1 MKPAKPA
8 PLNEGATLRPDA
20 DPPEPTL
27 QPTADQVRL
36 AAATTMLNPSALF
49 RTISY
54 ALKFLDRELAEHP
67 EDQMMAQAETD
78 DVYGILV
85 EIAAALHGLDQNTQP
100 TPEQMEA
107 THYWMLTQYPQKP

>member
-1 MKPAKPA
+1 
-8 PLNEGATLRPDA
+8 LRPDA

-27 QPTADQVRL
+27 QPTEDQVRL
-36 AAATTMLNPSALF
+36 AAAAAMLSPSALF
-49 RTISY
+49 RTINY

-85 EIAAALHGLDQNTQP
+85 EIAAALHGLDSNTNP
-100 TPEQMEA
+100 TPEQMDA
-107 THYWMLTQYPQKP
+107 THYWMLIRDPLRP

>member
-1 MKPAKPA
+1 
-8 PLNEGATLRPDA
+8 
-20 DPPEPTL
+20 
-27 QPTADQVRL
+27 
-36 AAATTMLNPSALF
+36 MLNPSVLF
-49 RTISY
+49 RTINYS
-54 ALKFLDRELAEHP
+54 LKFLDRELAEHP

-107 THYWMLTQYPQKP
+107 THYWMLTQYPQRP